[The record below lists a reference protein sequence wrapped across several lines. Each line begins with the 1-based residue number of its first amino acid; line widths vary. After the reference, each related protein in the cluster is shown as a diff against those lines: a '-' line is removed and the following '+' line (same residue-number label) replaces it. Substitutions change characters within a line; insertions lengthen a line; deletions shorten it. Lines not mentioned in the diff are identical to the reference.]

1 MTNPNAVGHTVN
13 PSSGTVL
20 DRTLK
25 RDRFI
30 VAVSLA
36 VVVVLAAVYTVMGVG
51 MSMSAIT
58 MTQMAIDVPG
68 MMMASAEW
76 TPLYGLL
83 VFLMWWVM
91 MVAMMV
97 PSAAPT
103 VILYTNLVRKNKN
116 AERPYASVSFFL
128 AGYLIVWGGFSL
140 GATVLQW
147 VLVSI
152 GQMSGMMELT
162 HAPVAGTLM
171 IAAGIYQVSSLKQA
185 CLKHCQHP
193 LIFFV
198 HNWKSGTSGALRMGM
213 QNGYFCLGC
222 CWVLMALLFVGGV
235 MNLLWIAALAFFVG
249 FEKLAADRP
258 WLTKISSIALIA
270 SGLWTIMTAWLQ
282 A

>member
-1 MTNPNAVGHTVN
+1 MTNPNAVGHIVN
-13 PSSGTVL
+13 PSSGTAL

-58 MTQMAIDVPG
+58 MTQMAIDMPG

-162 HAPVAGTLM
+162 HAPVAGALM

-193 LIFFV
+193 LIFFM